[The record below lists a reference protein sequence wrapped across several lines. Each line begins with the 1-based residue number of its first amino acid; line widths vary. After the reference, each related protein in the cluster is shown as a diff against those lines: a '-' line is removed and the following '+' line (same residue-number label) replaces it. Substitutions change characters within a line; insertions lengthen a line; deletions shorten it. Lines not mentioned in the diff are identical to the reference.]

1 MNRLHFLVYVHDL
14 DAQNSKK
21 KWKKKK
27 KNMQLTTIRNTCN
40 ITKHFVK
47 LKSET

>member
-1 MNRLHFLVYVHDL
+1 MSRLHVLVYVHDL

-21 KWKKKK
+21 SGKNKKK
-27 KNMQLTTIRNTCN
+27 MQFKTIRNTCN
-40 ITKHFVK
+40 ITKHFEK

>member
-21 KWKKKK
+21 SEKKK
-27 KNMQLTTIRNTCN
+27 KNMQFTTIWN
-40 ITKHFVK
+40 TKHFAK
-47 LKSET
+47 LKSKT